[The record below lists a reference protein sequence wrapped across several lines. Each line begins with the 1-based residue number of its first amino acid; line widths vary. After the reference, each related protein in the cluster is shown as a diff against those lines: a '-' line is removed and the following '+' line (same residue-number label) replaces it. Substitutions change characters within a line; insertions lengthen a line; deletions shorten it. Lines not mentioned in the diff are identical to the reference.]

1 MQRRIIEA
9 SLVGSLVIILAS
21 FGFFNSLLMF
31 VLVGAIPGT
40 NDTLSPTA
48 MSLIFSLCAASTV
61 AAVALPR
68 VTHKP
73 AEHLKKKPLPKR
85 RYSRL

>member
-9 SLVGSLVIILAS
+9 SLIGSLVIILTS

-48 MSLIFSLCAASTV
+48 MSIIISLGAATILTIL
-61 AAVALPR
+61 ALPHAN
-68 VTHKP
+68 TKP
-73 AEHLKKKPLPKR
+73 ATHAQKGKLPKQ